1 MMEALLDFSSTSC
14 LSVLSQRPPSG
25 RRSTDRPTERARAT
39 AFPACQKQKMA
50 GIVRSGY
57 PIPWA
62 SGEDAWRSLE
72 TFLLISG
79 DWILFRAMNHCTILS
94 LFNTSVPFYTKSV
107 QNTREKE
114 PLYAYLSLLS
124 KYFVQFGLRDFCFLS
139 LAVCVPS
146 LWSIFSQSAAFLRH
160 AYSALYS
167 FTLGSPPLGHPR
179 GKSKGEKR

>member
-1 MMEALLDFSSTSC
+1 MDKHDGGTFGFLIHE
-14 LSVLSQRPPSG
+14 LSLRTKPTTAVCRP
-25 RRSTDRPTERARAT
+25 TDRESEGDRIPRLPETENGWHSAVGLPHPLSFGRE
-39 AFPACQKQKMA
+39 CL
-50 GIVRSGY
+50 
-57 PIPWA
+57 
-62 SGEDAWRSLE
+62 RSLE

-79 DWILFRAMNHCTILS
+79 DCILFRAMNHCTILS

-146 LWSIFSQSAAFLRH
+146 PWSKFSRSAAFLRH